1 MWIYTS
7 LSHRRVM
14 KANHSRQIFSKAHSQ
29 PEAFK
34 HEEEIA
40 ANLAFHKCLNVLKQ
54 EKNLKNRLS
63 KRKA

>member
-1 MWIYTS
+1 
-7 LSHRRVM
+7 M